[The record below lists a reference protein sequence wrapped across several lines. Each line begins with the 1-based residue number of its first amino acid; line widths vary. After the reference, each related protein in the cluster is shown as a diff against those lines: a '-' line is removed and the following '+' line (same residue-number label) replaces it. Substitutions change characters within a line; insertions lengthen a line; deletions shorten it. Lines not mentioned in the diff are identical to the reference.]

1 MSHLL
6 YVLKI
11 LFTFQYIFNL
21 LQLSNKP
28 VSLILSVDFLTMD
41 TPLLE
46 EDALA
51 GTEETSPRAGRPSSL
66 PLRNSVQSTR
76 PSYLQSLLREG
87 HVPSLYLENNDDITE
102 DNEGFEHNNDNNT
115 PNNNPSTMHM
125 DVPELRRRFT
135 SMRDVGERPTTTSPL
150 LAQVEVRMKDY
161 SYHVPIRVD
170 APSIK
175 TVFNQSPCYVG
186 TNFIKNVGELITGQ
200 RKVS

>member
-1 MSHLL
+1 
-6 YVLKI
+6 
-11 LFTFQYIFNL
+11 
-21 LQLSNKP
+21 
-28 VSLILSVDFLTMD
+28 MD

-51 GTEETSPRAGRPSSL
+51 GTEASSPRVGRPSSL

-87 HVPSLYLENNDDITE
+87 HRPSLYLENNDDITE
-102 DNEGFEHNNDNNT
+102 DDEDFEHDNDNNT
-115 PNNNPSTMHM
+115 PNNNQSTTHM

>member
-1 MSHLL
+1 M
-6 YVLKI
+6 
-11 LFTFQYIFNL
+11 N
-21 LQLSNKP
+21 
-28 VSLILSVDFLTMD
+28 
-41 TPLLE
+41 TPPLE

-51 GTEETSPRAGRPSSL
+51 GTEDPSL
-66 PLRNSVQSTR
+66 PLRRNSVQSTR

-87 HVPSLYLENNDDITE
+87 HKPSLYLENNDITE
-102 DNEGFEHNNDNNT
+102 DDEDVVDNGNANNNDNTT
-115 PNNNPSTMHM
+115 PNNNPSTTMHM

-135 SMRDVGERPTTTSPL
+135 SMRDMGERPTTTTPL

-200 RKVS
+200 RKVSTRNYLLLLILFLFVFSYIRFWYTHTLILQNYVFLHPQ

>member
-1 MSHLL
+1 
-6 YVLKI
+6 
-11 LFTFQYIFNL
+11 
-21 LQLSNKP
+21 
-28 VSLILSVDFLTMD
+28 MD

-51 GTEETSPRAGRPSSL
+51 GTEETSPRAAGRPSSL

-87 HVPSLYLENNDDITE
+87 HVPSLRLENNNDITE
-102 DNEGFEHNNDNNT
+102 DNEGVEHDNDNNT

-135 SMRDVGERPTTTSPL
+135 SMRDVGERPTTKSPL